1 LSLYRTQKMTSASC
15 GPPFANALCA
25 RAIWIALSLVLA
37 WNGQAGAAKKSASQ
51 YAEAP
56 TSNIISI
63 GELGSRGATIGSGVL
78 LTGGKLLTDCH
89 ILGDATRVSVRQW
102 KASSDAELAY
112 ADRKRDL
119 CELRVDHPER
129 FHPAKLTVRA
139 PNEAAA
145 GDTVYAVG
153 SWNGVA
159 RVSKGRVVK
168 LETRGGDH
176 IVLISS
182 RLAPEYNGGGLFD
195 AAGALVG
202 IVTHRERSTRML
214 SYAYPAQYV
223 LVRRANEAPSRAA
236 AEPRLQP
243 SSFDAPASTD
253 GTDLRTSIDKYLSR
267 LSDTS
272 RANLKYPEEAREQGW
287 GGTATIRFDID
298 TGGEVRQ
305 SFVDASSG
313 YAGLDVAA
321 LLAVRKAL
329 EQLSIPETVREK
341 GLKGT
346 VSITFTAP
354 STGYDSAG
362 LPRSD

>member
-1 LSLYRTQKMTSASC
+1 MTSASWR
-15 GPPFANALCA
+15 PLFTRTRYA
-25 RAIWIALSLVLA
+25 RAIWIGLSVVWA
-37 WNGQAGAAKKSASQ
+37 WSSQADAAKKNVDQ
-51 YAEAP
+51 YAGVP
-56 TSNIISI
+56 TANIVSI
-63 GELGSRGATIGSGVL
+63 GELGSRNDTAGSGVL

-102 KASSDAELAY
+102 KASSQAELAY

-139 PNEAAA
+139 PNEAAP

-153 SWNGVA
+153 SWNGAA

-168 LETRGGDH
+168 LETRSGDH

-182 RLAPEYNGGGLFD
+182 RLAPDYNGGGLFD
-195 AAGALVG
+195 SAGALVG

-223 LVRRANEAPSRAA
+223 LVRRANDAPYRAS
-236 AEPRLQP
+236 AEPRLQQ
-243 SSFDAPASTD
+243 SSLDSPGSAEAIDP
-253 GTDLRTSIDKYLSR
+253 RTSIDKYLTR

-272 RANLKYPEEAREQGW
+272 RANLRYPEEAREQGW

-298 TGGEVRQ
+298 AGGELWQ
-305 SFVDASSG
+305 SFVETSSG

-329 EQLSIPETVREK
+329 EQLSIPDSVREK

-354 STGYDSAG
+354 SSAYDSAQ